1 MAREEIARA
10 QTKRDLVQPGARM
23 SLNPLGLAAVLL
35 GLVAVVVPGIAQAQQ
50 GTGAINGTIID
61 DKSKKP
67 LAEVIV
73 TVTSP
78 NLQGGQ
84 IIVSDESGFYRAP
97 GLPVGVYSINF
108 SKDGYFPNEQGGIQV
123 RSDVTLRVN
132 GSMALAEG
140 KAENLVIIS
149 KPTIDVG
156 SSSSGTT
163 LNSDLLRR
171 VPVAA
176 PGGKGAA
183 SRSFEAVAEVA
194 PGANADT
201 YGTSI
206 SGASSPENHYS
217 IDGLSVGNPGKGTV
231 GTALSSEFVEEVKVS
246 TAGYMPEFGRAT
258 GGVLSVVTK
267 SGSNEFHGG
276 IFGYMSPGSLE
287 GAREPLSRA
296 GSALGYNTK
305 LSYIGDV
312 GFDLGGPVVKDKLWF
327 YVGFDVS
334 QTKYDVN
341 RGIYRTF
348 QRAMHMGTEDDPLV
362 IEKNPIYSQN
372 YVAESKTYQGMAKL
386 TWALNGDNRLTL
398 AAYGT
403 PTYSGGGG
411 TFNLGNNSVSGGSFA
426 IDPQTG
432 YPESN
437 TSGGS
442 LASSAHQNISNPLD
456 ASLKWNSQFL
466 GKKLLL
472 DVMLGAHMQTD
483 SLRAVDGS
491 KAGDKSG
498 LAAYYFVNWQRA
510 ADAKGGL
517 HSITEFEN
525 IPAAAAMRCAEADYD
540 CLVENYSS
548 GSPRDLNEAKY
559 KRYHFASTISYLASL
574 AGHHILKAGFDG
586 EYTSFENIK
595 SNRVFSETTDGSQFD
610 DEERFGLLTGP
621 DQVSFIDPLTKKT
634 AALTI
639 GGFVQDSWS
648 IVDKITL
655 NIGIRYDNQI
665 FYNTAGNVGL
675 TLPNQWSPRLG
686 LIFDPTQAGKS
697 KVFANY
703 ARYYEN
709 APLGFADGILV
720 GEPQLH
726 GGHLAKTTDTP
737 GGCDPR
743 NYADQASTAA
753 GGCQNSMNLRPF
765 ADNAPALPDHNYRSG
780 GNPGTLDPAIE
791 ASSSDEIS
799 FGGEYEV
806 LPEVRFGF
814 TYNRRWIN
822 KWIEDMGP
830 VLNAPSFVGNP
841 GYGVG
846 AKAFPD
852 GVQRNYS
859 ALTLFMTKNFSH
871 SWLAQA
877 SYTLSSLRG
886 NYAGLF
892 APEDDY
898 LGPNGTADFDSP
910 NVEYNRYGALSND
923 YRHTI
928 KVLASRDWELAKGHR
943 LGTGISTRARSG
955 GATSYL
961 AADPYTYPS
970 ETYLTERGT
979 GTRLP
984 WTYSADIQLSYR
996 IALVNDIGISL
1007 TADIFNVLNT
1017 QIVNKRDEIYT
1028 NQNVVAIQGAKV
1040 ADLNNANVYKD
1051 HDDETKGLT
1060 PRKAFGTPTGYT
1072 APRVFRFGLR
1082 GEF

>member
-1 MAREEIARA
+1 MAREEIVRA

-23 SLNPLGLAAVLL
+23 SFNPIGLAAVLL
-35 GLVAVVVPGIAQAQQ
+35 GLAAVVAPGIAQAQQ
-50 GTGAINGTIID
+50 GTGTINGTIVD

-84 IIVSDESGFYRAP
+84 IIVSDESGYYRAP
-97 GLPVGVYSINF
+97 GLPIGVYSINF
-108 SKDGYFPNEQGGIQV
+108 SKDGYFPNEQGGIEV

-132 GSMALAEG
+132 ASMAVAEG
-140 KAENLVIIS
+140 KVENLVIIS

-176 PGGKGAA
+176 PGGKGSA

-276 IFGYMSPGSLE
+276 VFSYLSPGALE
-287 GAREPLSRA
+287 GKRTLVPKA
-296 GSALGYNTK
+296 GSSLGYNTK
-305 LSYIGDV
+305 LSYIGDI
-312 GFDLGGPVVKDKLWF
+312 GFDLGGPIVKDKLWF

-341 RGIYRTF
+341 RGIYRTY
-348 QRAMHMGTEDDPLV
+348 QRAMHTGEEDDPLP
-362 IEKNPIYSQN
+362 IEKTPIYSQD
-372 YVAESKTYQGMAKL
+372 YIAESKTYQAMAKL
-386 TWALNGDNRLTL
+386 TWAVNSDNRLTL

-403 PTYSGGGG
+403 PTYSGGGASFDG
-411 TFNLGNNSVSGGSFA
+411 QNVTGGSFA
-426 IDPQTG
+426 IDPLTG
-432 YPESN
+432 NPESG
-437 TSGGS
+437 SSGS
-442 LASSAHQNISNPLD
+442 LASTAHQNISNPID

-472 DVMLGAHMQTD
+472 DVMLGTHVQTD

-510 ADAKGGL
+510 ASAQGGL

-525 IPAAAAMRCAEADYD
+525 LPAGAAGRCAQTDYD
-540 CLVENYSS
+540 CFVENYSS

-559 KRYHFASTISYLASL
+559 KRYHFASTLSYLASL
-574 AGHHILKAGFDG
+574 AGHHILKVGFDG
-586 EYTSFENIK
+586 EYTSFENVK

-621 DQVSFIDPLTKKT
+621 DQVSFIDPLIKKT
-634 AALTI
+634 AALTV

-648 IVDKITL
+648 VVDKITL
-655 NIGIRYDNQI
+655 NVGVRYDNQI

-675 TLPNQWSPRLG
+675 TLPKQWSPRLG

-726 GGHLAKTTDTP
+726 GGHLAKTMANP

-743 NYADQASTAA
+743 IYAAQSSTAP
-753 GGCQNSMNLRPF
+753 GGCQFSENLKPY
-765 ADNAPALPDHNYRSG
+765 ADNTPALPDHNYRSG

-799 FGGEYEV
+799 FGGEYEI
-806 LPEVRFGF
+806 LPEARLGF

-852 GVQRNYS
+852 GVQRNYN
-859 ALTLFMTKNFSH
+859 ALTLFLTKNFSR

-923 YRHTI
+923 YRHTV
-928 KVLASRDWELAKGHR
+928 KVLASRDWAITKTQR
-943 LGTGISTRARSG
+943 LGTGLSARARSG

-979 GTRLP
+979 GARLP
-984 WTYSADIQLSYR
+984 WTYSADLQVSYR
-996 IALVNDIGISL
+996 IALVNNVGISL
-1007 TADIFNVLNT
+1007 TADVFNLLNT
-1017 QIVNKRDEIYT
+1017 QIVNRRDEVYT
-1028 NQNVVAIQGAKV
+1028 NQNVIAIQGAKV
-1040 ADLNNANVYKD
+1040 ADFNNGKYVD
-1051 HDDETKGLT
+1051 HDDPTKTLER
-1060 PRKAFGTPTGYT
+1060 RKGFGTPTGYT

>member
-1 MAREEIARA
+1 
-10 QTKRDLVQPGARM
+10 
-23 SLNPLGLAAVLL
+23 
-35 GLVAVVVPGIAQAQQ
+35 
-50 GTGAINGTIID
+50 
-61 DKSKKP
+61 
-67 LAEVIV
+67 
-73 TVTSP
+73 
-78 NLQGGQ
+78 
-84 IIVSDESGFYRAP
+84 
-97 GLPVGVYSINF
+97 
-108 SKDGYFPNEQGGIQV
+108 
-123 RSDVTLRVN
+123 
-132 GSMALAEG
+132 
-140 KAENLVIIS
+140 
-149 KPTIDVG
+149 
-156 SSSSGTT
+156 
-163 LNSDLLRR
+163 
-171 VPVAA
+171 
-176 PGGKGAA
+176 
-183 SRSFEAVAEVA
+183 
-194 PGANADT
+194 
-201 YGTSI
+201 
-206 SGASSPENHYS
+206 
-217 IDGLSVGNPGKGTV
+217 
-231 GTALSSEFVEEVKVS
+231 
-246 TAGYMPEFGRAT
+246 MPEYGRAT

-276 IFGYMSPGSLE
+276 IFGFMSPGGLE
-287 GAREPLSRA
+287 GERKTVPRA
-296 GSALGYNTK
+296 GSALGYNTS
-305 LSYIGDV
+305 LAYIGDV
-312 GFDLGGPVVKDKLWF
+312 GFDLGGPVIKDKLWF

-341 RGIYRTF
+341 RGIYRAY
-348 QRAMHMGTEDDPLV
+348 QRAMHTGEETDPIPV
-362 IEKNPIYSQN
+362 EKTPIYSQN
-372 YVAESKTYQGMAKL
+372 YIAESKTYQAMAKL
-386 TWALNGDNRLTL
+386 TWALNSDNRLTF

-411 TFNLGNNSVSGGSFA
+411 TFNGQTVSGGSFA
-426 IDPQTG
+426 IDPLTG
-432 YPESN
+432 DPESN

-442 LASSAHQNISNPLD
+442 LASGAHQNVSNPID

-472 DVMLGAHMQTD
+472 DVMAGVHMQTD

-498 LAAYYFVNWQRA
+498 LAAYYFVNWQRG
-510 ADAKGGL
+510 ADTLPGL
-517 HSITEFEN
+517 HQITEFEN
-525 IPAAAAMRCAEADYD
+525 IPAAAAARCMETDYD
-540 CLVENYSS
+540 CKVENYST

-559 KRYHFASTISYLASL
+559 MRYHFASTVSYLASL

-595 SNRVFSETTDGSQFD
+595 SNRVFSETVDGTQFD

-634 AALTI
+634 AALTV

-648 IVDKITL
+648 IVDKVTL

-665 FYNTAGNVGL
+665 FYNTAGSVGL
-675 TLPNQWSPRLG
+675 TLPKQWSPRLG

-697 KVFANY
+697 KLFANY

-743 NYADQASTAA
+743 NYSDQSSTGP
-753 GGCQNSMNLRPF
+753 GGCQNTANLRPY
-765 ADNAPALPDHNYRSG
+765 ADNPPALPDHNYRSG

-799 FGGEYEV
+799 FGGEYEI
-806 LPEVRFGF
+806 LPEARFGF

-830 VLNAPSFVGNP
+830 VLNAPGFVGNP

-859 ALTLFMTKNFSH
+859 ALTLFLTKNFSH

-892 APEDDY
+892 APEDNY

-923 YRHTI
+923 YRHTV
-928 KVLASRDWELAKGHR
+928 KLLASRDWEIAKGHR
-943 LGTGISTRARSG
+943 LGTGLSTRARSG
-955 GATSYL
+955 GATNYL

-970 ETYLTERGT
+970 ETYLVERGT
-979 GTRLP
+979 GPRLP

-996 IALVNDIGISL
+996 ISMMNGMGLTL
-1007 TADIFNVLNT
+1007 TADIFNVLNS
-1017 QIVNKRDEIYT
+1017 QIVTRRDEIYT
-1028 NQNVVAIQGAKV
+1028 NQNVIAIQGAKV
-1040 ADLNNANVYKD
+1040 ADLTNGKYTD
-1051 HDDETKGLT
+1051 HDAGAPLKKRD
-1060 PRKAFGTPTGYT
+1060 AFGSATGYT